1 MIKDEKPG
9 EEQSQRVI
17 KSSLLLGSY
26 GSPDGTEQHVGV
38 MNATFSAPCSLV
50 PIDSCHL
57 GAHNPVFLQ
66 QASYITGVEN
76 LLHQRNISATA
87 VQQTRGESGRPD
99 NKSLEED
106 KMLES
111 CSFGGSGEEAFV
123 PSKTEKLNPIQ
134 CEEGSSRG
142 QTREDLKQI
151 PGASAKVFFS

>member
-1 MIKDEKPG
+1 MERDGAAAVQP
-9 EEQSQRVI
+9 
-17 KSSLLLGSY
+17 LLGSSVVGRDY
-26 GSPDGTEQHVGV
+26 RCWLGRSRKEKDGAERKETR
-38 MNATFSAPCSLV
+38 S
-50 PIDSCHL
+50 
-57 GAHNPVFLQ
+57 
-66 QASYITGVEN
+66 
-76 LLHQRNISATA
+76 R
-87 VQQTRGESGRPD
+87 RGETSWVLVGSVGSVGMEMASGRRGRGWSVAVGKPAGEEEEGKNSGGGRPD